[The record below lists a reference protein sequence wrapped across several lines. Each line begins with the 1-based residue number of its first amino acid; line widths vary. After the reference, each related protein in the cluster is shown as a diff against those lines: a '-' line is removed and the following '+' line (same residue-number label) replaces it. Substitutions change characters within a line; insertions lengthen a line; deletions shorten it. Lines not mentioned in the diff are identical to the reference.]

1 MEAET
6 ITPGG
11 DDLNTTSSMDPSTT
25 PGKYFLFKKLTMM
38 PNLNL
43 TRGGNLKPD

>member
-11 DDLNTTSSMDPSTT
+11 DNLNVTSSMDPSTT
-25 PGKYFLFKKLTMM
+25 PGKYFLHKKRTNMSIC
-38 PNLNL
+38 NLL
-43 TRGGNLKPD
+43 GVAI